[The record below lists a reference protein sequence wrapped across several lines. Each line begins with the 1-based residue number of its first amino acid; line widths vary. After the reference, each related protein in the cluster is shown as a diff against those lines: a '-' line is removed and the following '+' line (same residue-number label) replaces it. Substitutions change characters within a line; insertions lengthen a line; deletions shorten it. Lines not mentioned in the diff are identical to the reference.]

1 MARSR
6 KATVADIAEI
16 ALGLPQ
22 VEESAA
28 RGGRPAYQVGGRTF
42 VFFREPRKDAV
53 DADTGERMADVV
65 GFRVPD
71 AGVKDALVQSDGP
84 WFTTPHFD
92 GYDAVLLRERD
103 IGGITVDELR
113 EVITD
118 GWLSRAPKRLA
129 KEFLAKP
136 PA

>member
-1 MARSR
+1 M
-6 KATVADIAEI
+6 ADIAAI
-16 ALGLPQ
+16 ALALPE

-28 RGGRPAYQVGGRTF
+28 RGGRPAYQVRRRSF
-42 VFFREPRKDAV
+42 VWFREPRPDAV
-53 DADTGERMADVV
+53 DAETGERLEDVV

-71 AGVKDALVQSDGP
+71 AGAKDALVQSDGP

-103 IGGITVDELR
+103 IGELTVAELR

-118 GWLSRAPKRLA
+118 AWLSRAPKRLA
-129 KEFLAKP
+129 KAFLEAT
-136 PA
+136 